1 MTHHSSPVHV
11 QSCNSQF
18 LHSSSSLQL
27 DGLISHK
34 IDVAA
39 HSAASFCTPLTCEHS
54 QAPSGNYCFTAF
66 RCFPQV
72 KQRTTVTDI
81 CFFLYMKSLIV
92 TTDVTC

>member
-1 MTHHSSPVHV
+1 MTRHSSPVHV
-11 QSCNSQF
+11 QSCSSQF

-27 DGLISHK
+27 NGVISHK

-39 HSAASFCTPLTCEHS
+39 RGAASFCTPLTCEHS
-54 QAPSGNYCFTAF
+54 QGPSGNCGF

-72 KQRTTVTDI
+72 THRTTGTD
-81 CFFLYMKSLIV
+81 KLIV